1 MEGIA
6 SKEQR
11 RLAALES
18 YNVLDTP
25 REQDFDDIAQL
36 ASAICGTPIAVVNL
50 IGDGRQFFKAEVG
63 LGVRETPLDSSFC
76 ARAILEQD
84 FMVVPD
90 ATKDPRFDCNPLVTG
105 APHIRFYAGA
115 LLKSDDGLAIGTVCA
130 LGYEPQE
137 LSESQ
142 KASLKALARQVM
154 SQLELRRTM
163 QGMSHDLA
171 LERRLSA
178 KRQIRASK
186 VGAQNEE
193 LLVNDARSKAA
204 HDAGRIGIFE
214 VDLETDA
221 MIVSEEFCR
230 IFGVPERRH
239 YQASVFQ
246 KLIIDADKKTAS
258 EAAIKGDTNAPLSV
272 EYRIRRGNDQRVRW
286 VARRAQFIENEF
298 GKPTKMIGIV
308 IDVTDSKRK
317 DARIAALL
325 TLGDR
330 LRVGKTVEDISRI
343 TAEILA
349 EGLAVSRAGYA
360 TVNGATD
367 NFFVEFNWLAP
378 NVPSIAG
385 HHSASDF
392 SATITRLEVGDTL
405 AVPNINAASWLEE
418 DLDAYIAMGV
428 RSFVMVP
435 IIDRGVL
442 VGVLFAHDSRPR
454 FWSKLEL
461 DFAWGV
467 ADRAYAAIARLNAE
481 SEQRLLN
488 QELSHRLKNTLS
500 IVQAIAA
507 QTLRNVT
514 EKDAV
519 AAFNG
524 RLHAL
529 SSAHDVLLQQSWS
542 TARLR
547 DVIGKVMHLHAG
559 DGKIVI
565 SGPEVPLGP
574 KAGLSLSLLLHEL
587 GTNAIKY
594 GALSTDAGVVN
605 ISWHVSDDT
614 EKPILTLKWEE
625 KGGPPA
631 AEPERRGFGSRLI
644 RMGIAGTGD
653 VEKNFTPSGL
663 VATFRAPLSLV
674 MELGE

>member
-1 MEGIA
+1 MEAIT
-6 SKEQR
+6 SEEQR

-18 YNVLDTP
+18 YNILDTP
-25 REQDFDDIAQL
+25 REQDFDDIAAL
-36 ASAICGTPIAVVNL
+36 AASLCDTPIAVVNL

-63 LGVRETPLDSSFC
+63 LGVRTTPLDTSFC
-76 ARAILEQD
+76 AHAILEQD
-84 FMVVPD
+84 LLIIPD
-90 ATKDPRFDCNPLVTG
+90 TLEDPRFNCNPLVTSE
-105 APHIRFYAGA
+105 PHIRFYAGA
-115 LLKSDDGLAIGTVCA
+115 LLKSDDGLPIGTICV
-130 LGYEPQE
+130 LGHEAKE
-137 LSESQ
+137 LSKAQ
-142 KASLKALARQVM
+142 KTGLQALARQVM
-154 SQLELRRTM
+154 SLLELRRNLHT
-163 QGMSHDLA
+163 MSHDLA

-186 VGAQNEE
+186 ADAKAEE

-214 VDLETDA
+214 VDIATND

-230 IFGVPERRH
+230 IYGVPVQRQ
-239 YQASVFQ
+239 YSTQVFQ
-246 KLIIDADKKTAS
+246 NLIIDEDKKLAS
-258 EAAIKGDTNAPLSV
+258 EAISQGDGTAPLSI

-286 VARRAQFIENEF
+286 VARRAQFIEDET
-298 GKPTKMIGIV
+298 GKSVKIIGII

-343 TAEILA
+343 ASEILA
-349 EGLAVSRAGYA
+349 EGLAVNRAGYA
-360 TVNGATD
+360 TVNSATSGL
-367 NFFVEFNWLAP
+367 FVEYNWLASGV
-378 NVPSIAG
+378 NSIAG
-385 HHSASDF
+385 HHTLGDF
-392 SATITRLEVGDTL
+392 SATIERLEMGDTL
-405 AVPNINAASWLEE
+405 AVPNINAASWL
-418 DLDAYIAMGV
+418 DKDAASYSAIGV
-428 RSFVMVP
+428 RSFVKVP
-435 IIDRGVL
+435 VIDRGSL
-442 VGVLFAHDSRPR
+442 VGILFAHDSKPR

-547 DVIGKVMHLHAG
+547 DVIRKVMHLHASSE
-559 DGKIVI
+559 KVLI
-565 SGPEVPLGP
+565 SGPDVPLGP

-594 GALSTDAGVVN
+594 GSLSTDTGVVD
-605 ISWHVSDDT
+605 ISWDVSEET
-614 EKPILTLKWEE
+614 EKPMLTLKWEE

-631 AEPERRGFGSRLI
+631 REPERKGFGSRLI

-653 VEKNFTPSGL
+653 VDKHFTNSGL
-663 VATFRAPLSLV
+663 IATFRAPLSLV
-674 MELGE
+674 TELGE

>member
-1 MEGIA
+1 MEAIT
-6 SKEQR
+6 SEEQR

-25 REQDFDDIAQL
+25 REQDFDDIAEL
-36 ASAICGTPIAVVNL
+36 AAALCDTPIAVVNL

-63 LGVRETPLDSSFC
+63 MGVRETPLDTSFC
-76 ARAILEQD
+76 AKAILELD
-84 FMVVPD
+84 FLVVPD
-90 ATKDPRFDCNPLVTG
+90 ATKDARFNCNPLVTG

-115 LLKSDDGLAIGTVCA
+115 LLKSDDELPIGTVCV
-130 LGYEPQE
+130 LGYEAKE
-137 LSESQ
+137 LSSAQ
-142 KASLKALARQVM
+142 KNGLQALARQVM
-154 SQLELRRTM
+154 SLLELRRNLHA
-163 QGMSHDLA
+163 MSHDLA

-178 KRQIRASK
+178 KRRLRATK
-186 VGAQNEE
+186 ADAKAEE

-214 VDLETDA
+214 VDIASNE

-230 IFGVPERRH
+230 IYGVPVQRH
-239 YQASVFQ
+239 YSVPVFQ
-246 KLIIDADKKTAS
+246 NLIIDEDKKIES
-258 EAAIKGDTNAPLSV
+258 EAASRGDSTAPLSV

-286 VARRAQFIENEF
+286 VARRAQFIEDET
-298 GKPTKMIGIV
+298 GKPAKMIGII

-317 DARIAALL
+317 DSRIAALL

-343 TAEILA
+343 ASEILS
-349 EGLAVSRAGYA
+349 EGLAVNRAGYA
-360 TVNGATD
+360 TVKSGTGSLLVEYNWVANG
-367 NFFVEFNWLAP
+367 
-378 NVPSIAG
+378 VPSIAG
-385 HHSASDF
+385 PHKLSDF
-392 SATITRLEVGDTL
+392 TATVERLELGDTL
-405 AVPNINAASWLEE
+405 AVPNINAANWL
-418 DLDAYIAMGV
+418 DNDAASYAAIGV
-428 RSFVMVP
+428 RSFVNVP
-435 IIDRGVL
+435 VIDRGSL

-481 SEQRLLN
+481 SEQQLLN

-547 DVIGKVMHLHAG
+547 DVIRKVMHLHA
-559 DGKIVI
+559 DPERVLI

-587 GTNAIKY
+587 GTNAVKY
-594 GALSTDAGVVN
+594 GSLSTDMGVVD
-605 ISWHVSDDT
+605 ISWDVAQED
-614 EKPILTLKWEE
+614 EKPMLTLKWEE

-631 AEPERRGFGSRLI
+631 REPARRGFGSRLI

-653 VEKNFTPSGL
+653 VDKRFTNSGL
-663 VATFRAPLSLV
+663 IATFRAPLSLV